1 MTEKVMIL
9 GSFAESLV
17 RFRGRLI
24 EELLKAGREVVAC
37 APEIPVAVRERLEGM
52 GARVIEVPMRR
63 AGLNP
68 LSDAA
73 LLLHLVRLLRCERP
87 DVLFAYTIKP
97 VVYGGIAA
105 RLVGGIRFTPMITGL
120 GYAFTSGGGLRRRVV
135 SSLAQMLYR
144 FALTSATR
152 VFFQNPDDL
161 AVFVDGG
168 ILGLGAPTQLI
179 AGSGIDICEF
189 QPTPLPQA
197 AVFLMIGRLVTD
209 KGVREYASAAS
220 MVRKV
225 YPSARFL
232 LAGWIDENPTAITA
246 TELGEWVTSG
256 NIEFLG
262 KLEDVRPALNLCSV
276 YVLPSY
282 REGTPRT
289 VLEAMAMGRAVVT
302 TDAPGCRET
311 VMPGENGFLV
321 PSRDAA
327 SLALQLKEL
336 VAKPGLLAQL
346 GKRSRAIAE
355 DRYDVRKVNAEIIRG
370 MGLAC

>member
-1 MTEKVMIL
+1 MAEKVMIL

-24 EELLKAGREVVAC
+24 EELLNAGREVVAC
-37 APEIPVAVRERLEGM
+37 APEIPAAVREYLEGM

-73 LLLHLVRLLRCERP
+73 LLLHLVRLLRRERP

-97 VVYGGIAA
+97 VVYGGIAV

-161 AVFVDGG
+161 AVFIDGG

-179 AGSGIDICEF
+179 AGSGIDIYEF

-197 AVFLMIGRLVTD
+197 AVFLMIGRLVAD

-232 LAGWIDENPTAITA
+232 LAGWVDENPTAITA
-246 TELGEWVTSG
+246 TELGEWVASG

-262 KLEDVRPALNLCSV
+262 KLEDVRPALSLCSV

-311 VMPGENGFLV
+311 VVSGENGFLV

>member
-1 MTEKVMIL
+1 MIL
-9 GSFAESLV
+9 GSFADSLV

-24 EELLKAGREVVAC
+24 EDLLHAGLEVVAC
-37 APEIPVAVRERLEGM
+37 APEISTAIRERLENM

-63 AGLNP
+63 TGLNP

-73 LLLHLVRLLRCERP
+73 LLLHLVRLLQRERP

-105 RLVGGIRFTPMITGL
+105 RLVGGIRFTPMVTGL
-120 GYAFTSGGGLRRRVV
+120 GYAFTSSGGLQRRVV
-135 SSLAQMLYR
+135 SSLAQLLYR
-144 FALTSATR
+144 FALTNAAR

-161 AVFVDGG
+161 KVFADRCM
-168 ILGLGAPTQLI
+168 LTPGAPTQLI
-179 AGSGIDICEF
+179 AGSGIDIFEF
-189 QPTPLPQA
+189 QPGPLPQT
-197 AVFLMIGRLVTD
+197 AVFLMIARLVAD
-209 KGVREYASAAS
+209 KGVREYAFAAH

-225 YPSARFL
+225 YPDARFL

-246 TELGEWVTSG
+246 TELGEWIASG
-256 NIEFLG
+256 DIEFLG
-262 KLEDVRPALNLCSV
+262 KLEDVRPALSQCSV

-311 VMPGENGFLV
+311 VCPEENGYIV
-321 PSRDAA
+321 PPRDAL
-327 SLALQLKEL
+327 SLARKLMEL
-336 VAKPGLLAQL
+336 IAKPDLLPGF
-346 GKRSRAIAE
+346 GKRSRIIAE
-355 DRYDVRKVNAEIIRG
+355 ERYDVRKVNAEIMRG
-370 MGLAC
+370 MGVAC